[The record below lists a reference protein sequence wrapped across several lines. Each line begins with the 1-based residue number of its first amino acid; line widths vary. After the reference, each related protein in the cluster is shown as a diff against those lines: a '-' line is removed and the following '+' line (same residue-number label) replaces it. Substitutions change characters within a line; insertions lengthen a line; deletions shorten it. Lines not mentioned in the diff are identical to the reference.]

1 MEEVCIMGTSTI
13 ILIIIGVLLVGAVLW
28 VIGAY
33 NGFIRMR
40 NAVEEAFST
49 MDVYMKKRYD
59 LIPNLVETVKGYA
72 AHEAGTFEKV
82 VQARNMAQ
90 NATTV
95 EDRIKGENMLTGT
108 LKSLFAIAEA
118 YPDLKANTNFMDLQ
132 AQLQKV
138 EEDIAN
144 SRKFYNAVVREFN
157 TKVESFP
164 SNIIAGIFGFV
175 RKPMFE
181 VSEEAERQNVK
192 VQF

>member
-1 MEEVCIMGTSTI
+1 MSAGKK
-13 ILIIIGVLLVGAVLW
+13 IIIVVAVIAVLA
-28 VIGAY
+28 ISLYSLFAGNY
-33 NGFIRMR
+33 NRFVR
-40 NAVEEAFST
+40 
-49 MDVYMKKRYD
+49 MDVAIKSAWAQVENQLQRRYD

-164 SNIIAGIFGFV
+164 SNIIAGIFGFI